1 MGMIYTN
8 AISEAGKIIDT
19 ASVEGF
25 TLGSLKMVRM
35 NERQAMQF
43 AQIAGKKVT
52 NELMASLCNG
62 NVIVFELI
70 ARKSIVAWQNLVDMR
85 RWNAFVHSSSNNAT
99 VEREYAM
106 FFGEGSNQQFP
117 HTATLNN
124 CTLAIIKPHV
134 YVKVKL
140 VKYYVQYKMQGCK
153 LISISLSLY
162 IYIEISY
169 LYYIQYILTYTHI
182 YIYQ

>member
-25 TLGSLKMVRM
+25 TLGSLKMIRM

-62 NVIVFELI
+62 NVIVFELM

-134 YVKVKL
+134 LREGKTGKVL
-140 VKYYVQYKMQGCK
+140 RA
-153 LISISLSLY
+153 
-162 IYIEISY
+162 
-169 LYYIQYILTYTHI
+169 IQDAGL
-182 YIYQ
+182 

>member
-52 NELMASLCNG
+52 NE
-62 NVIVFELI
+62 
-70 ARKSIVAWQNLVDMR
+70 
-85 RWNAFVHSSSNNAT
+85 
-99 VEREYAM
+99 
-106 FFGEGSNQQFP
+106 
-117 HTATLNN
+117 
-124 CTLAIIKPHV
+124 
-134 YVKVKL
+134 
-140 VKYYVQYKMQGCK
+140 
-153 LISISLSLY
+153 
-162 IYIEISY
+162 
-169 LYYIQYILTYTHI
+169 
-182 YIYQ
+182 